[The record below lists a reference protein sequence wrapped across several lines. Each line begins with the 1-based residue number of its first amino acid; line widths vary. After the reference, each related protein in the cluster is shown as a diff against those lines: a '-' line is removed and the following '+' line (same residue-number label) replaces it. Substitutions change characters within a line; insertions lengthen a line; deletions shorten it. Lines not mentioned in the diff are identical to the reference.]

1 MDLEATKHPDFACAK
16 ATIGPDRADLR
27 MQDALVGLFPQ
38 WLPSRKSCRK
48 ALDRGTVLLNG
59 VRATTGRRVTPGDQV
74 VLNLPSPAALDPG
87 PAAPQFLQT
96 KRTDGAD
103 FLFVWKPA
111 GLATSGSGRL
121 NLANILRF
129 MASGDMEEMRRALTP
144 NRGDALN
151 GPQPV
156 HRLDRNTAGWV
167 CVALNFAAAESL
179 GKVFAERT
187 VKKRYIALVA
197 GILGAGSNRQPL
209 DGKEAVTRW
218 SPRAHG
224 ALPVHGTATLLDVV
238 IETGRTH
245 QIRRHLAAAGH
256 PIVGEDQYPPPGMD
270 IADAP
275 RYTGHGLFLCAVEL
289 DIPAGLHG
297 PAMCATGSPP
307 RKFTRI
313 RWVADALRRQDTEAS

>member
-1 MDLEATKHPDFACAK
+1 MDLKATKHPDFACRE
-16 ATIGPDRADLR
+16 ATIEPDRAGLR

-48 ALDRGTVLLNG
+48 ALDRGMVELNG
-59 VRATTGRRVTPGDQV
+59 VQATTARRVTTGDHI
-74 VLNLPSPAALDPG
+74 LLKLPSPATLDPG
-87 PAAPQFLQT
+87 PGAPTNLKT
-96 KRTDGAD
+96 MRGDGAD

-121 NLANILRF
+121 NLANIMRF
-129 MASGDMEEMRRALTP
+129 MASGDDEGVRRTWAP
-144 NRGDALN
+144 HRSDALN

-167 CVALNFAAAESL
+167 CVALNLKAAESL
-179 GKVFAERT
+179 GKAFAERT
-187 VKKRYIALVA
+187 VTKRYIALVA
-197 GILGAGSNRQPL
+197 GTPDTGDSRLPV

-218 SPRAHG
+218 FPVAHG
-224 ALPVHGTATLLDVV
+224 ALPVHGTATLLDVI

-270 IADAP
+270 IADTP
-275 RYTGHGLFLCAVEL
+275 RYTGHGLFLCALEL
-289 DIPAGLHG
+289 AIPAGLHG
-297 PAMCATGSPP
+297 PGMRATGTPP